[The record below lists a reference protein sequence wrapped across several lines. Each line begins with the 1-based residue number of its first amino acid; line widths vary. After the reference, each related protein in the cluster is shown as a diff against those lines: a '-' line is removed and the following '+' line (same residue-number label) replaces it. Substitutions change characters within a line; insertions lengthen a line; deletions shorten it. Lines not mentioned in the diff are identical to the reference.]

1 MVLSVHFI
9 CVREGTGLKG
19 LIPVNRVA
27 HLYRPCCWDLT
38 SNEAESLVGGWIYLH
53 PSKNEPSEFGGRIT
67 RFERIWDEGG
77 AKRQD
82 RVWFEFEAKPEGRGQ
97 KWRGQAHGMAYT
109 SRPVAADLAH
119 ELR

>member
-1 MVLSVHFI
+1 MAQSVHFI
-9 CVREGTGLKG
+9 CQRDGAGLKG
-19 LIPVNRVA
+19 LTPVDPRA
-27 HLYRPCCWDLT
+27 HLYRSCCWDLT
-38 SNEAESLVGGWIYLH
+38 SEEAESLVGGWLYLH
-53 PSKNEPSEFGGRIT
+53 PSKNAPSEFGGPII

-82 RVWFEFEAKPEGRGQ
+82 RVWFEFEAKREGRGQ

-119 ELR
+119 ERR